1 MRLKP
6 QLHREVFTWDQ
17 NKSIL
22 CLQQVAQMTSNFA
35 RARGSIKASNKGLH
49 PAGMGMETFLQA
61 GEITGSETL
70 FSEVRG

>member
-1 MRLKP
+1 
-6 QLHREVFTWDQ
+6 
-17 NKSIL
+17 
-22 CLQQVAQMTSNFA
+22 MTSNSA